1 MLTTPITRGRW
12 GELEISTGG
21 IEDGDTRI
29 HPLRSSFLF
38 YELEK
43 AVGKRWDE
51 KDRTKK
57 TDEKGGTNPPFS
69 LFTVEQ

>member
-21 IEDGDTRI
+21 IEDGDTRT
-29 HPLRSSFLF
+29 HPLQSSFLF
-38 YELEK
+38 YELEKEK

-51 KDRTKK
+51 KD
-57 TDEKGGTNPPFS
+57 G
-69 LFTVEQ
+69 